1 MYLIFDALFHYILQV
16 LCCLLCY
23 VWSCDRNRAS
33 LRCESVT
40 PILETFDNLQ
50 CASLHYHLLYFTD
63 KTEQFKTFTK
73 VFFLWVEIK
82 CVITFKLFAT
92 LHYFIL
98 SKYVLQK
105 IHRGDRKHDSYKI
118 MILRILIQSQ
128 GIKGFEGSKK
138 SHWAHC
144 ASF

>member
-1 MYLIFDALFHYILQV
+1 MRCFTISSKFCVVSSVMSGAVTEIEHHQDVKVSHLFQRHLTTCNVLVCIYL
-16 LCCLLCY
+16 
-23 VWSCDRNRAS
+23 
-33 LRCESVT
+33 
-40 PILETFDNLQ
+40 
-50 CASLHYHLLYFTD
+50 LLYFTD

-82 CVITFKLFAT
+82 CVITFQLFAT

-138 SHWAHC
+138 SHWTHC